1 MKQKQKSTKSPVQ
14 RAISLLYLIAGVACA
29 TLGLRGF
36 LIPTH
41 LIDGGVTGI
50 SMLCA
55 ATSGLN
61 MSVWLVA
68 INLPFIVLG
77 YMQVGKSFGLK
88 CGLAIIALALAV
100 SLVHIPTFTHD
111 RLLSAVFGGV
121 FLGAGIGLSIRG
133 GGVLDGTEIFA
144 LLTGRKLGATVGS
157 IILVINIVIFTAA
170 AFILS
175 IESALYSMLTYFAA
189 SKTVDFLLYGLEAYN
204 GMMIFSQKSD
214 KIREALIS
222 DLGRGVTIFKGRGGF
237 SAADQDILFCVL
249 TRLEVL
255 KAKAIVNEIDKTAF
269 VVLQQIND
277 VQGGIVKRTGH
288 LISG

>member
-1 MKQKQKSTKSPVQ
+1 MSFT
-14 RAISLLYLIAGVACA
+14 YLVSGVACA

-55 ATSGLN
+55 ASSGLD
-61 MSVWLVA
+61 MSIWLLL

-77 YMQVGKSFGLK
+77 YLQVGKSFGLK
-88 CGLAIIALALAV
+88 CGLAILSLAFAV
-100 SLVHIPTFTHD
+100 HFVQIPSFTHD

-144 LLTGRKLGATVGS
+144 LLAGRRLGATVGS
-157 IILVINIVIFTAA
+157 IILVINIVIFSAA

-175 IESALYSMLTYFAA
+175 VESALYSMLTYFAA

-204 GMMIFSQKSD
+204 GMLIFSQNNE
-214 KIREALIS
+214 KIREAILNG
-222 DLGRGVTIFKGRGGF
+222 LGRGVTIFKGRGGY
-237 SAADQDILFCVL
+237 SSADQDILFCVL
-249 TRLEVL
+249 TRLEVI
-255 KAKAIVNEIDKTAF
+255 KAKAIVNEIDRNAF
-269 VVLQQIND
+269 LVLQQIND
-277 VQGGIVKRTGH
+277 VQGGIVKRAGH
-288 LISG
+288 HLHQQ